1 MPEQNAGFVRR
12 LQRSCAVEDFL
23 LFIFSSSYCTLVV
36 SVALL
41 LLVML

>member
-23 LFIFSSSYCTLVV
+23 LFILSSSYCTLVV

-41 LLVML
+41 LFVML